1 MNILKVPISMYL
13 HISGMYYK
21 QMAHVF
27 LECIATYICMYFWNI
42 SYMYFRCISEMYFNI
57 YLECVFDIYLTCIC
71 QVFPECIPT
80 YVSHIFL
87 IHIPNIC
94 EIYFC
99 NILRHLSHE
108 YITEYIDAIYLAIY
122 LQNIFNLYI

>member
-1 MNILKVPISMYL
+1 MYLRIYLEYILHLFQRYL
-13 HISGMYYK
+13 HIYL
-21 QMAHVF
+21 QFVLHV
-27 LECIATYICMYFWNI
+27 LGTYF
-42 SYMYFRCISEMYFNI
+42 
-57 YLECVFDIYLTCIC
+57 
-71 QVFPECIPT
+71 QVFPQCIPT
-80 YVSHIFL
+80 YMSHIFL